1 MHACPRLTNSHR
13 LVMCAIMRNGS
24 VEMVMLHGCSAM
36 YPMVVN
42 VDQGVRDYVIET
54 NVQCFV
60 CIVALA

>member
-1 MHACPRLTNSHR
+1 MVAQIL
-13 LVMCAIMRNGS
+13 S